1 MNKKILFIFMFLFL
15 FSFAFVSSQ
24 GMIRDDSRI
33 TFFSGNLT
41 NLYQLNDTNIPSPS
55 NLDLLQFKTIN
66 NKWNSY
72 SFSLGDFWNY
82 DYNDLINNPTIPTNN
97 NELING
103 EGYYSLADFNINNYA
118 LLNTLNN
125 GTYNYDWNSTGL
137 IINWSNAIDLT
148 NYLINNTREGWN
160 ITIDNLKVK
169 DYTTF
174 ENDMH
179 YSIHDDGS
187 NIHLD
192 FDEVGGNN
200 YVGIETTGGFFQL
213 YANPNPSNDYLLAT
227 ITEVQGEDTELNFY
241 EGGTGHNRFWNS
253 GSLRVGGSK
262 GSLCSELT
270 TDVDCD
276 TPGTGSDLVV
286 QDDGWFGGKLFSS
299 DWSNISITESQIN
312 DFQTYRLLSNN
323 TFFGNVGIGTDS
335 PNSELDVAGSVNIT
349 PSASAALTVGRISG
363 NPNIKANSEE
373 GGFLIMDSD
382 GTGTGKVGLNW
393 YSSDDVV
400 LAQGGGNVGIGT
412 IEPDYTLEIFDTN
425 ARLYLNGSNAQSYIN
440 RIATTT
446 RGEQRFGT
454 TGSMKWNVG
463 LSDSDLV
470 GDGSEFFIGEISGGI
485 SPAFWIESGGNVGIG
500 TTSPNEKLHVI
511 NPGLNT
517 KLMVDRTS
525 TSNGARVSFATAG
538 VSKME
543 IGLTGDDTDSFKIRN
558 ADGTDYLTILE
569 TNGNV
574 GIGTTSPS
582 YPLEINGDNSGISLY
597 TSGNISATG
606 FITRTSL
613 YDKSKSVWDY
623 LKDSDDYKDKDGKID
638 HKKYYGYV
646 SNITSTDYSQP
657 INESYEE
664 ELCEQILVNVT
675 VEKCTLIEDL
685 FTNCTNVIE
694 QKSETQC
701 HNETK
706 TKITYPYTKE
716 EEGVNLESEINLLR
730 QAIYELKQ
738 QNNLLISRIE
748 VLENVK

>member
-323 TFFGNVGIGTDS
+323 TFFGNVGIGT
-335 PNSELDVAGSVNIT
+335 T
-349 PSASAALTVGRISG
+349 
-363 NPNIKANSEE
+363 NPNELLQIGDSTSGGDSYIRLNAAGGGYSSGVKIVGGTMDIWTLDYNDSSNSFSIDE
-373 GGFLIMDSD
+373 D
-382 GTGTGKVGLNW
+382 GTDYLTILN
-393 YSSDDVV
+393 
-400 LAQGGGNVGIGT
+400 
-412 IEPDYTLEIFDTN
+412 
-425 ARLYLNGSNAQSYIN
+425 
-440 RIATTT
+440 
-446 RGEQRFGT
+446 
-454 TGSMKWNVG
+454 
-463 LSDSDLV
+463 
-470 GDGSEFFIGEISGGI
+470 
-485 SPAFWIESGGNVGIG
+485 GGNVGIG
-500 TTSPNEKLHVI
+500 TTSPGQNIVGTYDYPSTVTALQVDGNTYGRLISRGSSSGALDLIDSGAGTDEKWMQLISDGGITTFRSYSDTGSLISDDILVLDHSNGNVGIGTNSPNEKFQI
-511 NPGLNT
+511 NRGTGESVFMQITNDDTGTEDNQGLY
-517 KLMVDRTS
+517 V
-525 TSNGARVSFATAG
+525 
-538 VSKME
+538 
-543 IGLTGDDTDSFKIRN
+543 GLTSVDVGYI
-558 ADGTDYLTILE
+558 GTRSNNDLTFE
-569 TNGNV
+569 TNDILAMTIDTSQNV

>member
-323 TFFGNVGIGTDS
+323 TFFG
-335 PNSELDVAGSVNIT
+335 
-349 PSASAALTVGRISG
+349 
-363 NPNIKANSEE
+363 
-373 GGFLIMDSD
+373 
-382 GTGTGKVGLNW
+382 
-393 YSSDDVV
+393 
-400 LAQGGGNVGIGT
+400 
-412 IEPDYTLEIFDTN
+412 
-425 ARLYLNGSNAQSYIN
+425 
-440 RIATTT
+440 
-446 RGEQRFGT
+446 
-454 TGSMKWNVG
+454 
-463 LSDSDLV
+463 
-470 GDGSEFFIGEISGGI
+470 FFS
-485 SPAFWIESGGNVGIG
+485 
-500 TTSPNEKLHVI
+500 
-511 NPGLNT
+511 
-517 KLMVDRTS
+517 
-525 TSNGARVSFATAG
+525 
-538 VSKME
+538 
-543 IGLTGDDTDSFKIRN
+543 
-558 ADGTDYLTILE
+558 
-569 TNGNV
+569 
-574 GIGTTSPS
+574 
-582 YPLEINGDNSGISLY
+582 
-597 TSGNISATG
+597 
-606 FITRTSL
+606 
-613 YDKSKSVWDY
+613 
-623 LKDSDDYKDKDGKID
+623 
-638 HKKYYGYV
+638 
-646 SNITSTDYSQP
+646 
-657 INESYEE
+657 
-664 ELCEQILVNVT
+664 
-675 VEKCTLIEDL
+675 
-685 FTNCTNVIE
+685 
-694 QKSETQC
+694 
-701 HNETK
+701 
-706 TKITYPYTKE
+706 
-716 EEGVNLESEINLLR
+716 
-730 QAIYELKQ
+730 
-738 QNNLLISRIE
+738 
-748 VLENVK
+748 